1 MLEAIFNY
9 AFLRNAFIAALLSSV
24 VCGIIGTIIV
34 EKRLV
39 MMSGGIAHTSFG
51 GIGLG
56 YYLNFE
62 PIFGGLL
69 FAILSSMGIVYIKRN
84 GKGKSDAIIGMFWSL
99 GMALGILFISLTPGY
114 PPSLTS
120 YLFGDI
126 LRVSNLD
133 IILMA
138 ILDIIIVISFF
149 SIFNYWKAYLFDEEY
164 SKAVGINTTILE
176 YFLFILISFSI
187 VVLIR
192 VVGIILVIALLTIP
206 TSIAKLYSN
215 DLKKIMILSIIIG
228 AIMCFAGLIMSYN
241 FDIQS
246 GATIIIVS
254 TACYVISAL
263 INGRVKKKKTCNM
276 E

>member
-1 MLEAIFNY
+1 MLEAILNY

-56 YYLNFE
+56 YYMNFE

-69 FAILSSMGIVYIKRN
+69 VAILSSMGIVYIKRN
-84 GKGKSDAIIGMFWSL
+84 GKGKSDAIIGMFWSV
-99 GMALGILFISLTPGY
+99 GMALGIFFISLTPGY

-126 LRVSNLD
+126 LRVSNFD
-133 IILMA
+133 ITLMA

-164 SKAVGINTTILE
+164 SKAIGVNTTILE

-228 AIMCFAGLIMSYN
+228 AIMCFAGLIISYN

-246 GATIIIVS
+246 GATIIIFS
-254 TACYVISAL
+254 TLCYVISAL
-263 INGRVKKKKTCNM
+263 INGKVNKKRCSM

>member
-1 MLEAIFNY
+1 MLEAILNY

-56 YYLNFE
+56 YYMNFE

-69 FAILSSMGIVYIKRN
+69 FAIMSSMGIVYIKRN

-126 LRVSNLD
+126 LRVSNFD
-133 IILMA
+133 IMLMA

-164 SKAVGINTTILE
+164 SKVIGINTTILE

-215 DLKKIMILSIIIG
+215 DLKKIMMLSIIIG

-254 TACYVISAL
+254 TLCYVISAL
-263 INGRVKKKKTCNM
+263 IKGKVKALLNK
-276 E
+276 

>member
-1 MLEAIFNY
+1 M
-9 AFLRNAFIAALLSSV
+9 
-24 VCGIIGTIIV
+24 
-34 EKRLV
+34 
-39 MMSGGIAHTSFG
+39 
-51 GIGLG
+51 
-56 YYLNFE
+56 
-62 PIFGGLL
+62 
-69 FAILSSMGIVYIKRN
+69 
-84 GKGKSDAIIGMFWSL
+84 
-99 GMALGILFISLTPGY
+99 
-114 PPSLTS
+114 
-120 YLFGDI
+120 
-126 LRVSNLD
+126 
-133 IILMA
+133 LMA

-164 SKAVGINTTILE
+164 SKVIGINTTILE

-215 DLKKIMILSIIIG
+215 DLKKIMMLSIIIG

-254 TACYVISAL
+254 TLCYVISAL
-263 INGRVKKKKTCNM
+263 IKGKVKALLNK
-276 E
+276 

>member
-1 MLEAIFNY
+1 MLEAIFDY
-9 AFLRNAFIAALLSSV
+9 AFLRNAFIAALLSSI

-69 FAILSSMGIVYIKRN
+69 FAVLSSMGIVYIKRN

-126 LRVSNLD
+126 LRVSNFD
-133 IILMA
+133 ITLMS

-149 SIFNYWKAYLFDEEY
+149 GIFNYWKAYLFDEEY
-164 SKAVGINTTILE
+164 SKVIGINTTILE

-215 DLKKIMILSIIIG
+215 DLKMIMILSIIIG
-228 AIMCFAGLIMSYN
+228 AIMCFVGLIMSYN

-254 TACYVISAL
+254 TLCYIISAF
-263 INGRVKKKKTCNM
+263 INGKVKKKKKYRM

>member
-1 MLEAIFNY
+1 MLEAILNY

-69 FAILSSMGIVYIKRN
+69 FAVLSSMGIVYIKRN
-84 GKGKSDAIIGMFWSL
+84 GKGNSDAIIGMFWSL

-126 LRVSNLD
+126 LRVSNFD

-138 ILDIIIVISFF
+138 IIDIIIVISFF

-164 SKAVGINTTILE
+164 SKVIGINTTILE

-206 TSIAKLYSN
+206 TSIAKLFSN

-246 GATIIIVS
+246 GATIIIVL
-254 TACYVISAL
+254 TLCYVISAF
-263 INGRVKKKKTCNM
+263 INGKVKKKICSM